1 MFSKIAKRII
11 CILIC
16 VSMIVSVNA
25 CSSGSSDKKYTI
37 YYTNSSRDKLI
48 ARDCKIDESAS
59 VEEKVKALLDNM
71 NIRSSSKDEY
81 VIKPENVNL
90 LEVNVKGKTV
100 NLNYTTTYKQM
111 NSQTELLFRAAVVK
125 MVTQIDDIVYV
136 HFYIDGKEA
145 EYEDGSIIGLLKS
158 NDFTESDSNIGEMN
172 WRNVQ
177 LYYADED
184 GTGLVKVKEILA
196 YNKNMS
202 VEKMIVQ
209 RLISGPTTQNCY
221 SSLPEGVKLL
231 GVSVVDKVCYVNL
244 SEEFADELVKVASE
258 VEIYSIVNSLCS
270 LDYIDSVKIFIN
282 GDYSKEF
289 KDNISLDRLYKYN
302 QSLVR

>member
-37 YYTNSSRDKLI
+37 YYTNNSRDKLI

-59 VEEKVKALLDNM
+59 VEEKVKALLDDM

-158 NDFTESDSNIGEMN
+158 NDL
-172 WRNVQ
+172 R
-177 LYYADED
+177 
-184 GTGLVKVKEILA
+184 
-196 YNKNMS
+196 
-202 VEKMIVQ
+202 
-209 RLISGPTTQNCY
+209 
-221 SSLPEGVKLL
+221 SLT
-231 GVSVVDKVCYVNL
+231 
-244 SEEFADELVKVASE
+244 A
-258 VEIYSIVNSLCS
+258 I
-270 LDYIDSVKIFIN
+270 
-282 GDYSKEF
+282 
-289 KDNISLDRLYKYN
+289 
-302 QSLVR
+302 

>member
-59 VEEKVKALLDNM
+59 VEEKVKALLDDM

-136 HFYIDGKEA
+136 HFYID
-145 EYEDGSIIGLLKS
+145 LKV
-158 NDFTESDSNIGEMN
+158 F
-172 WRNVQ
+172 
-177 LYYADED
+177 
-184 GTGLVKVKEILA
+184 
-196 YNKNMS
+196 
-202 VEKMIVQ
+202 
-209 RLISGPTTQNCY
+209 IS
-221 SSLPEGVKLL
+221 
-231 GVSVVDKVCYVNL
+231 
-244 SEEFADELVKVASE
+244 
-258 VEIYSIVNSLCS
+258 
-270 LDYIDSVKIFIN
+270 
-282 GDYSKEF
+282 
-289 KDNISLDRLYKYN
+289 
-302 QSLVR
+302 